1 VTATH
6 LLGLWSAPDV
16 GIGAAEHAIR
26 RIRGGHPVGSLRT
39 AEVSLVAL
47 VDDDPAGRRAA
58 LVMTDALCTRVP
70 GRYVVVS
77 TAPAAPTGTRTSIKV
92 SLVER
97 DGSPPLCVEQVHIYV
112 NGGALAHIAAIV
124 EPWILPG
131 LPLAAWLPGRLPRRD
146 DPVVATADH
155 VIVDSERI
163 GGPLTEADLAGLG
176 GLSGVDLAW
185 IRLRPW
191 RLLLSDA
198 FTGEDVSS
206 LVRGVEDV
214 AITGRPPW
222 STLLAGW
229 LMSRLDLPPASIRVV
244 DGEPRAVRLRVRDG
258 DRRAEMVEV
267 DGAGHVRVTTTVGRG
282 ATRRRV
288 VQVPDRALLD
298 DLTDA
303 LRSPP
308 GRDETWLRAADGALA
323 LRSDQQPGARPGA
336 QPDP

>member
-92 SLVER
+92 SLVEPE
-97 DGSPPLCVEQVHIYV
+97 GSRALCVEQVQIYV
-112 NGGALAHIAAIV
+112 NGDAVAHLAAIV

-146 DPVVATADH
+146 DPVVARADH

-176 GLSGVDLAW
+176 ALSGVDLAW

-198 FTGEDVSS
+198 FTGADVSS
-206 LVRGVEDV
+206 FVRGVEHV
-214 AITGRPPW
+214 AVTGRPPW

-229 LMSRLDLPPASIRVV
+229 LMTRLDLPTASIRVV
-244 DGEPRAVRLRVRDG
+244 DGAPRAVHVRVRDG
-258 DRRAEMVEV
+258 GRRAEMTVEV
-267 DGAGHVRVTTTVGRG
+267 DGAGHVRVSTPVGGG

-288 VQVPDRALLD
+288 VQVPDRALVD

-308 GRDETWLRAADGALA
+308 GRDESWLRAVAGSLA
-323 LRSDQQPGARPGA
+323 LRSDQR
-336 QPDP
+336 

>member
-16 GIGAAEHAIR
+16 GIGAAERAIR
-26 RIRGGHPVGSLRT
+26 RIRGGDPVGSVRRS
-39 AEVSLVAL
+39 EVSLVAL
-47 VDDDPAGRRAA
+47 VDDDPARRRAA
-58 LVMTDALCTRVP
+58 TLLTEALCTRVP

-77 TAPAAPTGTRTSIKV
+77 TAPTEPSGTRTSIKV

-97 DGSPPLCVEQVHIYV
+97 DDSRPLCVEHVQIYV
-112 NGGALAHIAAIV
+112 NGDAVAHLAAIV

-131 LPLAAWLPGRLPRRD
+131 LPVAAWLPGRLPRHG
-146 DPVVATADH
+146 DPVVAAADH

-163 GGPLTEADLAGLG
+163 GRPLTETDLAGLSE
-176 GLSGVDLAW
+176 LSGVDLAW
-185 IRLRPW
+185 IRLRRW
-191 RLLLSDA
+191 RLLLCDA
-198 FTGEDVSS
+198 FTGDDVSS
-206 LVRGVEDV
+206 FVRGVEHV

-229 LMSRLDLPPASIRVV
+229 LMTRLDLPPESVRVV
-244 DGEPRAVRLRVRDG
+244 DGETRAIQLRVRDG
-258 DRRAEMVEV
+258 DRRAEMVAEV
-267 DGAGHVRVTTTVGRG
+267 DGAGHVRVSTTVGGG

-288 VQVPDRALLD
+288 VQIPDRALLD

-308 GRDETWLRAADGALA
+308 GRDETWLRAVEGALA
-323 LRSDQQPGARPGA
+323 LRSDPQPGP
-336 QPDP
+336 